1 MPPRVAR
8 CSAASVCV
16 PAETEVADFWR
27 NPPWQGGRTPF
38 RMGLQRVPS
47 SAWLADP
54 IDEVMRERKVRL
66 MAERGREV
74 ADQEADTEDVQRQV
88 VAAMASEL
96 FERPAFARV
105 RPRDPERLAETALWV
120 PDDLC
125 LLVPSP
131 DGYRLVAASLCSPS
145 YWRLQEKLG
154 RTIQGV
160 HAAVP
165 GLNEAVGD
173 GVARFFD
180 RLPVGTVFQR
190 RNWNIHRGNHLFH
203 PQNEDWSAPL
213 AVADCESLY
222 MRSETQTLR
231 KYAKGPLL
239 FTIRVRCFPL
249 AQIADYPGA
258 AGDLLT
264 AIGRLS
270 PEERQ
275 ASVFAHHGEALA
287 RYLRAF
293 GSAVET

>member
-1 MPPRVAR
+1 MPSRVAE
-8 CSAASVCV
+8 CSAASIFV
-16 PAETEVADFWR
+16 PADAEVAAFWR
-27 NPPWQGGRTPF
+27 DPPWQGGRTPF

-54 IDEVMRERKVRL
+54 IDGEARERKVRL
-66 MAERGREV
+66 VAERGREV
-74 ADQEADTEDVQRQV
+74 ADQEADAEDAQRQV

-96 FERPAFARV
+96 LRRPAFARV
-105 RPRDPERLAETALWV
+105 RPRAPERLAEIALWV

-154 RTIQGV
+154 RTIHGV
-160 HAAVP
+160 HGAVP

-173 GVARFFD
+173 GVTRFLE
-180 RLPVGTVFQR
+180 RLPVAEVFQR

-213 AVADCESLY
+213 AVADCESLF

-231 KYAKGPLL
+231 KYANGPLL

-249 AQIADYPGA
+249 AQIADYPSA
-258 AGDLLT
+258 AADLLM
-264 AIGRLS
+264 AMGRLS
-270 PEERQ
+270 PEERH

-293 GSAVET
+293 ASTV